1 MSNENIYDGIT
12 GIREDIVQKVE
23 NYQFKKKE
31 NKKSGKKAWMK
42 WGAMAACA
50 CLVVG
55 VGMFMLDRGG
65 HDGAHSGGGGGESG
79 TVFMSYAGPVFP
91 LNVFEDA
98 TGVEAE
104 RNIDFDFAPFET
116 RIEYYEIYGEETGHR
131 YYETQSVVT
140 DSYVLTNSTSED
152 VVLTAS
158 YPFVGNFSEG
168 YKTIPSI
175 NVNGNAVETELYA
188 GRFSGGFYSASG
200 PNSDKT
206 DRSNI
211 EGADEWSDFQAL
223 LEDGSYLADAYAEYP
238 ELNQNVIVYK
248 LSNIAYDGSD
258 ETATNPTLGLQFTA
272 FYPDT
277 IIMSY
282 GSTGGRRN
290 RETGE
295 IQQSYHIP
303 EENERGYGMDRYLII
318 LGEDIANLKVQG
330 YRDGGCDEGEE
341 IKGVTADV
349 ERYETNLGEIVWEL
363 LISDREPSYF
373 DGEEKID
380 IASDEVLY
388 GSIAELMYDYGILS
402 DNVAERYAWGDLG
415 DMWSET
421 YNMQRVMYVTFEVVV
436 PANGSV
442 QVDATM
448 MKNASI
454 DHVGEGTDRNG
465 FDMVTQV
472 GSTLEFSRQ
481 SASVSN
487 SQFIEIIYQNFGFD
501 LENGIT
507 KVELDVNEPHY
518 YMEVRKVY
526 TEGEEK
532 AYVDWSK
539 E

>member
-1 MSNENIYDGIT
+1 M
-12 GIREDIVQKVE
+12 
-23 NYQFKKKE
+23 
-31 NKKSGKKAWMK
+31 
-42 WGAMAACA
+42 
-50 CLVVG
+50 
-55 VGMFMLDRGG
+55 
-65 HDGAHSGGGGGESG
+65 
-79 TVFMSYAGPVFP
+79 
-91 LNVFEDA
+91 
-98 TGVEAE
+98 
-104 RNIDFDFAPFET
+104 
-116 RIEYYEIYGEETGHR
+116 
-131 YYETQSVVT
+131 ETQHKQCFVT
-140 DSYVLTNSTSED
+140 DSYVLSNSTSED
-152 VVLTAS
+152 IVLTAS
-158 YPFVGNFSEG
+158 YPFVGDFSSG
-168 YKTIPSI
+168 YKWIPSI
-175 NVNGNAVETELYA
+175 SVNGSGVETEVYA
-188 GRFSGGFYSASG
+188 GKFSGGFYSASG

-211 EGADEWSDFQAL
+211 ESADEWSDFQML

-258 ETATNPTLGLQFTA
+258 ETATNPTLGMEFTA

-277 IIMSY
+277 LIFSY

-290 RETGE
+290 SETGN

-318 LGEDIANLKVQG
+318 LGEDITNLNVQG

-341 IKGVTADV
+341 ITGVTADV
-349 ERYETNLGEIVWEL
+349 ERYETTLGEIVWEL

-373 DGEEKID
+373 DEEQVD

-388 GSIAELMYDYGILS
+388 GSIAELMYDYGMLS

-454 DHVGEGTDRNG
+454 DHVGEETDRNG

-472 GSTLEFSRQ
+472 GSTLEFSKQ

-501 LENGIT
+501 LEKGIT

>member
-12 GIREDIVQKVE
+12 GIREDIVQKAE
-23 NYQFKKKE
+23 NYQFKKKD
-31 NKKSGKKAWMK
+31 KKASGRKAWMK

-55 VGMFMLDRGG
+55 VGAFMLDRGG
-65 HDGAHSGGGGGESG
+65 DQEANSGGGGGESG

-91 LNVFEDA
+91 LNVLDDT
-98 TGVEAE
+98 TGIVAE
-104 RNIDFDFAPFET
+104 RNIDIDFAPYET
-116 RIEYYEIYGEETGHR
+116 QVENHEIYGEETGYR
-131 YYETQSVVT
+131 YHETESFVT
-140 DSYVLTNSTSED
+140 DSYLLSNSTNED
-152 VVLTAS
+152 IVLTAS
-158 YPFVGNFSEG
+158 YPFVGSFSDG
-168 YKTIPSI
+168 YKWIPNIS
-175 NVNGNAVETELYA
+175 VNGSEVEAELFA

-200 PNSDKT
+200 PNSDRT

-211 EGADEWSDFQAL
+211 ESADEWTDFQAL
-223 LEDGSYLADAYAEYP
+223 LEDGNYLADAYAEYP

-258 ETATNPTLGLQFTA
+258 ETATNPTLGMEFTA

-277 IIMSY
+277 LIMSY
-282 GSTGGRRN
+282 GSTGGRRD
-290 RETGE
+290 RESGE

-318 LGEDIANLKVQG
+318 LGEDITNLNVQG

-341 IKGVTADV
+341 ITGVTADV
-349 ERYETNLGEIVWEL
+349 ERYETTLGEIVWEL

-373 DGEEKID
+373 DEEQVD

-388 GSIAELMYDYGILS
+388 GSIAELMYDYGMLS

-448 MKNASI
+448 RKDASF

-465 FDMVTQV
+465 YDMVTQL
-472 GSTLEFSRQ
+472 GSTLEFSKQ

-487 SQFIEIIYQNFGFD
+487 SQFIEIVYQNFGFD

-507 KVELDVNEPHY
+507 QVELDMNEPHY

-526 TEGEEK
+526 AEGEENVS
-532 AYVDWSK
+532 A